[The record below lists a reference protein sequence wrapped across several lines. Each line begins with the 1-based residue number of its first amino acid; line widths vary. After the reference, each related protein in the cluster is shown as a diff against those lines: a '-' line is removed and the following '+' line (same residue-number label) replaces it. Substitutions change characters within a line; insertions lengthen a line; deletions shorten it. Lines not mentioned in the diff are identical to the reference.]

1 MQAVWVEIPVRDIE
15 RALAF
20 YQALFEL
27 QPTEINTDE
36 VRRTATLLGDT
47 SEGRAGISLNQTK
60 NFEPGDNGPLIYLD
74 TGQDLTAHLNRVE
87 PAGGS
92 VVEAKTSMGEAGYYA
107 TFRDSEG
114 NLLALYSYK

>member
-1 MQAVWVEIPVRDIE
+1 MSATTCD
-15 RALAF
+15 L
-20 YQALFEL
+20 
-27 QPTEINTDE
+27 NT
-36 VRRTATLLGDT
+36 TAAAIRNEFPILNRHD
-47 SEGRAGISLNQTK
+47 SSGR
-60 NFEPGDNGPLIYLD
+60 PLIYLD